1 MNYIDDNR
9 IVSVRKIQHALNIGN
24 LDGVKRLAKFV
35 GSHSVYPQAVFDA
48 CEQQR
53 LMFLYREKPKNGK

>member
-1 MNYIDDNR
+1 MNYIDENR
-9 IVSVRKIQHALNIGN
+9 IVSVRKIQYALNIGN

-35 GSHSVYPQAVFDA
+35 VSHSVYPEAIFEA

-53 LMFLYREKPKNGK
+53 LMFLYRETSK